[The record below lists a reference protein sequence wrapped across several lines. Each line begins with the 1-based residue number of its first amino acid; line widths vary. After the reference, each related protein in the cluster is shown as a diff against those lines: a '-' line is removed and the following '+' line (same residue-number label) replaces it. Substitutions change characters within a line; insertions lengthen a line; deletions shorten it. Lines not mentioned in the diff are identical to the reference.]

1 MFRCAKPGAFK
12 IIAGILVVLMLL
24 SMIPVSTMFQAFA
37 VEVET
42 FTVKMPENVSATVT
56 MTDENN
62 AENVFTADTNDN
74 FKAVFKNLDSE
85 TTYTLVVSGMK
96 LYKKYTKTGV
106 AVSDGATVEILTSS
120 LTEKGTQNVTWA
132 EDAVEKKF
140 GDASFNAT
148 VNTFAGAGQIT
159 YSSSNTGVATIGAN
173 NGLITIAG
181 VGTTEITLTAAATD
195 DYKLTTDS
203 FTLTVVQGKN
213 AISYA
218 TTMVNWTVKDVK
230 TNIITVKS
238 GAEGTITYA
247 SDNQIVASVNE
258 ITGEVTV
265 LKTGTAKITA
275 TFTAKQGGNYKDSTA
290 FYTINATKKSDVL
303 KYEAAEITKTYGNAN
318 GTNELTKPDD
328 ITGTITYESSNTNVA
343 TVDANTGEYTIVGA
357 GTTTITATLADD
369 DDNYEADDASYTL
382 VVDKIADALSFDEKS
397 QTYTYGE
404 SGGVN
409 ELTIAH
415 EDLGGFKG
423 SVKYT
428 SNKTSVVSVNETTGK
443 IKVLKPGT
451 ATITASIVE
460 EDNYKAASASYTVVV
475 NKKKITITINKSI
488 NYGEDDPDLSTDI
501 AEGVEAGLIS
511 SEKDDTDII
520 NRVVSKISYTYPAVA
535 EGELRPEGNYDI
547 TFTTEADDYYAF
559 NLSGTLKVENNYDA
573 QDLYIIEGLN
583 DNNWGSEK
591 NKVVIKVTDENRYR
605 ISKTNKRFDAWDA
618 TELVYD
624 TAEKMSEHTFYIRD
638 MQTPGKQKV
647 SKAIK
652 VTFGIDGTA
661 PTIEGFSFGLKGDSS
676 TSKTIYYLS
685 FGAFCK
691 EEVELQVTA
700 NDPVKDS
707 ETNDVSGVRSVKLYY
722 NGDIHSVSAVKG
734 NIAKFTLTLE
744 QFAQL
749 KTIAAIAIDNVGNTP
764 TETDGNEKLT
774 YADSKN
780 SGLGDG
786 QWNGL
791 LQLEQN
797 PPTITVEYPD
807 PVHTIVNENG
817 EEKWYGDNVTFKA
830 TVTDLGDTNSGIR
843 SVWAK
848 INGVEVSLSEF
859 SVNPDNNEPGDKI
872 YYFISGESKVSELSF
887 EFDTSL
893 VAVPAKP
900 SGKYEIEVFACDNA
914 GTIVKYDN
922 VTETAITDTDE
933 ASNIVIN
940 IDRDAPVVTSFE
952 FKAESGIEGDSQP
965 AATMESYG
973 YFFKQDTQVVVT
985 AKDERP
991 SAGVKHIEFYTVT
1004 KEGVRKDYEAS
1015 STFTDA
1021 SNADTVIVSATFTVT
1036 EGFKGQIYARAIDN
1050 VDHTTIDEE
1059 GNPIYFNPNGA
1070 AIENSETHKKHSN
1083 ATIDLVDTTEYKD
1096 ADGLPLYKWA
1106 EDGDDTTP
1114 DGVPVKLYVQD
1125 TFSGIK
1131 SIDWEVVAPYNATES
1146 DPKGNITI
1154 DSYLD
1159 STVAVGD
1166 DIDGWTV
1173 EAVDNN
1179 LVTEMSTVIYV
1190 TNNSNNIVVNLSFT
1204 DRAGNKSDASC
1215 SFSIDNSAPFITV
1228 EMNDNDDADYAGFFK
1243 TNRKFK
1249 VSVFERNFNNN
1260 VTFDVTRDGKNVT
1273 ITPDFKVVMD
1283 GEKPKSSVFNGLEF
1297 YTYEWE
1303 SEFADDG
1310 DYTFSVSAVDIVGNA
1325 ISDDDVDYGEAKEI
1339 CKAFTIDQTLPKI
1352 DVSYDNNNAANG
1364 KYFNKSRTAT
1374 VTIEEH
1380 NFDINRVDFGGITAS
1395 LNGANINTPEIEWAH
1410 DDEHDIHIAKIAFKA
1425 DGDYTFDV
1433 EVTDKAGNDNDGIN
1447 FGKTV
1452 AGKDFVV
1459 DQTIVKP
1466 TIGGIKNG
1474 GAYKEN
1480 VIPTVSFTD
1489 VNYDYYEIKLVRTR
1503 KDEKNID
1510 VTKEFIK
1517 NIAEQDQ
1524 GFNGTFDTF
1533 KKTVENDGIYTLTVR
1548 AVDKAGNNESQ
1559 KYTFTVNRFGSVYVY
1574 NEYLSALIKDG
1585 GQYVTSIEDD
1595 LVITEYNAD
1604 KLLEGSLKILITCDG
1619 EAVDVDFTSSPEINE
1634 MVGIGESGWYQYVY
1648 TIKHTNFKK
1657 DGVYKISLSSEYSA
1671 DDSAKN
1677 ESTSVPDNSTKE
1689 NGEAVVDAMNFTVD
1703 SVAPE
1708 IRNIVNLDKKIADID
1723 KIIDGKLNVKYTIVD
1738 VGGLKTIEVILNGK
1752 TIQTVTE
1759 KELAESAFN
1768 YIGSFDI
1775 AEQDGITAHKI
1786 QIVATDLAGNVTD
1799 TNSKDFLV
1807 AHSDD
1812 NEDSTY
1818 VFFNEVT
1825 VSRNFFVRFYANK
1838 GLFWGSIA
1846 GVIVLVGAIWFIIA
1860 AKKKKKENN

>member
-1 MFRCAKPGAFK
+1 MFRCAKSGAFK

-56 MTDENN
+56 MTDEND
-62 AENVFTADTNDN
+62 AEKVFTADTNDN

-85 TTYTLVVSGMK
+85 TTYTLVVSGME
-96 LYKKYTKTGV
+96 LYKKYNKTGV
-106 AVSDGATVEILTSS
+106 AVSDGAAVEILTSN

-218 TTMVNWTVKDVK
+218 TTVVNWSVKDVK
-230 TNIITVKS
+230 NNIITVKS

-247 SDNQIVASVNE
+247 SDNQTVASVNE

-303 KYEAAEITKTYGNAN
+303 KYEAGEINKTYGNAN

-343 TVDANTGEYTIVGA
+343 TVDADTGEYTIVGA

-428 SNKTSVVSVNETTGK
+428 SSKTSVVSVNETTGK

-475 NKKKITITINKSI
+475 NKKKITITINETI
-488 NYGEDDPDLSTDI
+488 NFGEDDPDLSTDI

-722 NGDIHSVSAVKG
+722 NGDVHSVSAVEG

-749 KTIAAIAIDNVGNTP
+749 KTIAAIATDNVGNTP
-764 TETDGNEKLT
+764 TQTDGNEKLT
-774 YADSKN
+774 YADSEN
-780 SGLGDG
+780 SGLGDN

-797 PPTITVEYPD
+797 PPTITVVYPD
-807 PVHTIVNENG
+807 PVYTTDE
-817 EEKWYGDNVTFKA
+817 EEKWYGDTVTFTA
-830 TVTDLGDTNSGIR
+830 TVTDSGDTNSGIR
-843 SVWAK
+843 SVWAT
-848 INGVEVSLSEF
+848 INGAEVALSNF
-859 SVNPDNNEPGDKI
+859 SVNPDNNDPADKI
-872 YYFISGESKVSELSF
+872 YYFISGENMASQLSF
-887 EFDTSL
+887 KFET
-893 VAVPAKP
+893 P
-900 SGKYEIEVFACDNA
+900 SDAGKYEIEVFACDNA

-973 YFFKQDTQVVVT
+973 YFFKQDTEVVVT

-1015 STFTDA
+1015 SAFTDA

-1106 EDGDDTTP
+1106 EDGDDITP

-1159 STVAVGD
+1159 STIAAGD

-1179 LVTEMSTVIYV
+1179 LVTQMSKVIYV

-1228 EMNDNDDADYAGFFK
+1228 EMNDNDDADYDGFFK

-1249 VSVFERNFNNN
+1249 VSVMERNFDNN
-1260 VTFDVTRDGKNVT
+1260 VEFAVTRDGEDVT

-1283 GEKPKSSVFNGLEF
+1283 GEKPKSSVFNGVEF

-1303 SEFADDG
+1303 SEFVADG

-1459 DQTIVKP
+1459 DQTAPSLDITGVANKSANRNKVAP
-1466 TIGGIKNG
+1466 IITYSDTNFDEESVTITLTGVNNGI
-1474 GAYKEN
+1474 
-1480 VIPTVSFTD
+1480 
-1489 VNYDYYEIKLVRTR
+1489 VNYSGRYSDITNGQVYTYANF
-1503 KDEKNID
+1503 EKIQSVD
-1510 VTKEFIK
+1510 
-1517 NIAEQDQ
+1517 D
-1524 GFNGTFDTF
+1524 
-1533 KKTVENDGIYTLTVR
+1533 IYTLVARLT
-1548 AVDKAGNNESQ
+1548 DLAGNETKKTIVFSA
-1559 KYTFTVNRFGSVYVY
+1559 NRFGSVYDLTNVKTFIGKYLQTEKDIIFTEINVDSLDREGIKIKLTKNGIPTDLVEGVDYTVDVTGGDGEWSVY
-1574 NEYLSALIKDG
+1574 KYTVNKKLFADDGRYSVSVYSKDAAGNINENIDESKKAEISFGMDKTKPVIVPVDFESDVQYAVDMKMVSVEIKDN
-1585 GQYVTSIEDD
+1585 
-1595 LVITEYNAD
+1595 LV
-1604 KLLEGSLKILITCDG
+1604 L
-1619 EAVDVDFTSSPEINE
+1619 
-1634 MVGIGESGWYQYVY
+1634 
-1648 TIKHTNFKK
+1648 
-1657 DGVYKISLSSEYSA
+1657 
-1671 DDSAKN
+1671 
-1677 ESTSVPDNSTKE
+1677 
-1689 NGEAVVDAMNFTVD
+1689 D
-1703 SVAPE
+1703 SV
-1708 IRNIVNLDKKIADID
+1708 KI
-1723 KIIDGKLNVKYTIVD
+1723 Y
-1738 VGGLKTIEVILNGK
+1738 LNGK
-1752 TIQTVTE
+1752 EIKYTVNGET
-1759 KELAESAFN
+1759 
-1768 YIGSFDI
+1768 YIFDI
-1775 AEQDGITAHKI
+1775 PKSNSKQNVK
-1786 QIVATDLAGNVTD
+1786 IVAVDAAGNIEPIEIA
-1799 TNSKDFLV
+1799 DFLV
-1807 AHSDD
+1807 NA
-1812 NEDSTY
+1812 NI
-1818 VFFNEVT
+1818 
-1825 VSRNFFVRFYANK
+1825 FVRWYNNTP
-1838 GLFWGSIA
+1838 LFIGSIA
-1846 GVIVLVGAIWFIIA
+1846 GVVIFALGVLVFFVFF
-1860 AKKKKKENN
+1860 KKRKEDE

>member
-1 MFRCAKPGAFK
+1 MFRCAKSGAFK
-12 IIAGILVVLMLL
+12 IIAGILAVLMLL

-42 FTVKMPENVSATVT
+42 FTVKMPENVFATVT
-56 MTDENN
+56 MTDEND
-62 AENVFTADTNDN
+62 AEKVFTADTNDN

-85 TTYTLVVSGMK
+85 TTYTLVVSGME
-96 LYKKYTKTGV
+96 LYKKYNKTGV
-106 AVSDGATVEILTSS
+106 AVSDGAAVEILTSN
-120 LTEKGTQNVTWA
+120 LTEKGTQNVTWV

-218 TTMVNWTVKDVK
+218 TTMVNWSVKDVK
-230 TNIITVKS
+230 NNIITVKS

-247 SDNQIVASVNE
+247 SDNQTVASVNE

-303 KYEAAEITKTYGNAN
+303 KYEASEITKTYGNAN

-343 TVDANTGEYTIVGA
+343 IVDANTGEYTIVGA

-428 SNKTSVVSVNETTGK
+428 SSKTSVVSVNETTGK

-475 NKKKITITINKSI
+475 NKKKITITINETI
-488 NYGEDDPDLSTDI
+488 NFGEDDPDLSTDI
-501 AEGVEAGLIS
+501 AEGVEVGLIS

-722 NGDIHSVSAVKG
+722 NGDVHSVSAVEG

-749 KTIAAIAIDNVGNTP
+749 KTIAAIATDNVGNTP
-764 TETDGNEKLT
+764 TQTDGNEKLT
-774 YADSKN
+774 YADSEN
-780 SGLGDG
+780 SGLGDN

-797 PPTITVEYPD
+797 PPTITVVYPD
-807 PVHTIVNENG
+807 PVYTTDE
-817 EEKWYGDNVTFKA
+817 EEKWYGDTVTFTA
-830 TVTDLGDTNSGIR
+830 TVTDSGDTNSGIR

-872 YYFISGESKVSELSF
+872 YYFISGESKISELSF

-933 ASNIVIN
+933 ATNIVIN

-952 FKAESGIEGDSQP
+952 FKAESGIEGNSQP

-1050 VDHTTIDEE
+1050 VGNTTIDEE

-1070 AIENSETHKKHSN
+1070 AIENEETHKKHSN

-1159 STVAVGD
+1159 STIAAGD
-1166 DIDGWTV
+1166 KIGDWTV

-1303 SEFADDG
+1303 SEFVDDG

-1339 CKAFTIDQTLPKI
+1339 CKAFTIDQTPPKI

-1425 DGDYTFDV
+1425 DGDYIFDV

-1459 DQTIVKP
+1459 DQTAPSLDITGVANKSANRDKVAP
-1466 TIGGIKNG
+1466 IITYSDTNFDEESVTITLTGVNNG
-1474 GAYKEN
+1474 
-1480 VIPTVSFTD
+1480 V
-1489 VNYDYYEIKLVRTR
+1489 VNYSGRYSDITNGQVYTYANF
-1503 KDEKNID
+1503 EKIQSVD
-1510 VTKEFIK
+1510 
-1517 NIAEQDQ
+1517 D
-1524 GFNGTFDTF
+1524 
-1533 KKTVENDGIYTLTVR
+1533 IYTLVARLT
-1548 AVDKAGNNESQ
+1548 DLAGNETKKTIVFSA
-1559 KYTFTVNRFGSVYVY
+1559 NRFGSVYDLTNVKNFIGKYLQTEKDVVFTEINVDSLDRKRIKIKITKNGIPTDLVEGVDYTVDVSGGNGEWSVY
-1574 NEYLSALIKDG
+1574 KYTVNKKLFADDGRYSVSIYSKDAAGNINENIDETKKAEISFGMDKTKPIIVPVDFESDVQYAVDMKTVSVEIKDN
-1585 GQYVTSIEDD
+1585 
-1595 LVITEYNAD
+1595 LV
-1604 KLLEGSLKILITCDG
+1604 L
-1619 EAVDVDFTSSPEINE
+1619 
-1634 MVGIGESGWYQYVY
+1634 
-1648 TIKHTNFKK
+1648 
-1657 DGVYKISLSSEYSA
+1657 
-1671 DDSAKN
+1671 
-1677 ESTSVPDNSTKE
+1677 
-1689 NGEAVVDAMNFTVD
+1689 D
-1703 SVAPE
+1703 SV
-1708 IRNIVNLDKKIADID
+1708 
-1723 KIIDGKLNVKYTIVD
+1723 TIY
-1738 VGGLKTIEVILNGK
+1738 LNGK
-1752 TIQTVTE
+1752 EIKYTVNGET
-1759 KELAESAFN
+1759 
-1768 YIGSFDI
+1768 YTFDI
-1775 AEQDGITAHKI
+1775 PKSNSKQNVK
-1786 QIVATDLAGNVTD
+1786 IVAVDAAGNMEPIEIA
-1799 TNSKDFLV
+1799 DFLV
-1807 AHSDD
+1807 NA
-1812 NEDSTY
+1812 NI
-1818 VFFNEVT
+1818 
-1825 VSRNFFVRFYANK
+1825 FVRWYNNTP
-1838 GLFWGSIA
+1838 LFIGSIA
-1846 GVIVLVGAIWFIIA
+1846 GVVILALGVLIFFVFF
-1860 AKKKKKENN
+1860 KKRR